1 VTRSQIAEIINLK
14 SYASCPTFL
23 RLVIV
28 AVVLCPLTYS
38 QKGGAKGV
46 VEPKAIIDDIDSN
59 GAAAVVRKLTAG
71 NGSQWHDVIRGIE
84 IGSPPWL
91 DVAKKLL
98 TATDAGRTTDLY
110 FALSVALT
118 RNAAG
123 VLSMAGPDLPIEK
136 VCSVP
141 YIEPDEKTIRTHRT
155 KVRTALRKVT
165 STELDSQ
172 KKACLSAI
180 DH

>member
-1 VTRSQIAEIINLK
+1 VTRSQIAETINLK
-14 SYASCPTFL
+14 SYASCRTPL
-23 RLVIV
+23 RLVV
-28 AVVLCPLTYS
+28 FAVVLCPLAYS
-38 QKGGAKGV
+38 QQVGATGV
-46 VEPKAIIDDIDSN
+46 VEPKAIIDDIDSH

-71 NGSQWHDVIRGIE
+71 DGSQWNDVIHGIE
-84 IGSPPWL
+84 IGSPAWL

-98 TATDAGRTTDLY
+98 TATDAGRTTGIY
-110 FALSVALT
+110 FALSLALT

-123 VLSMAGPDLPIEK
+123 VLSMVGPDLPIDR

-155 KVRTALRKVT
+155 KVRAALRKVT
-165 STELDSQ
+165 ATELDSQ
-172 KKACLSAI
+172 KKSCLNVI